1 MYNATIPE
9 FIRSLEAMKGILAK
23 AQKYAEEKKIEETV
37 ILESHLALDQ
47 FPFKKQVQMIS
58 DYAKGTSARLT
69 GIENP
74 KMEDTEKTL
83 SELVERMDKTVAFL
97 KTFTREQFEGSEER
111 EIPIY
116 FFPGK
121 FMYGLEY
128 LHTLA
133 LPNFYFHLTTA
144 YSILRHYGMDLGKAD
159 YIGAINFRDEK

>member
-1 MYNATIPE
+1 MYNATVPE

-23 AQKYAEEKKIEETV
+23 AQKYAVDKKIEERV
-37 ILESHLALDQ
+37 ILESCLALDQ
-47 FPFKKQVQMIS
+47 FPFKKQVQIVS
-58 DYAKGTSARLT
+58 DYAKGTCAKLA

-74 KMEDTEKTL
+74 KMEDTEATL
-83 SELVERMDKTVAFL
+83 SQLIERMDKTVEFL
-97 KTFTREQFEGSEER
+97 KTLKSEQFEGSEDR

-128 LHTLA
+128 LNTLA

-159 YIGAINFRDEK
+159 YIGAVNFRDQK